1 MNNTIYACL
10 TKHTTHKEILDIH
23 GGDVHDIHIARAAFL
38 NDITWPVGSTIKV
51 AFMRQ
56 SFKYGDTKIDD
67 PEYTAEKA
75 QWVQDTVEKYI
86 VPIANLKFE
95 WDVSLLESD
104 IRISFVKSLG
114 AFSELGIKAIDV
126 PKDSI
131 TMNLGWIDK
140 DISSSDSPSFA
151 GTGVVIVHEFGHLL
165 GLIHEHSRA
174 DSDLKW
180 NKPVVYAK
188 LGASPNNWDKETC
201 DSQIFDNYK
210 LSSFNGS
217 VYDRNSVMHY
227 FFPNDYFLNKP
238 DIKKISHL
246 SDLDIIW
253 INKKYPGKPLPD
265 GLIDKPQP
273 DNQSNSYFI
282 FIVLL
287 IIIVFTVFSGVY
299 MKKYGYI

>member
-10 TKHTTHKEILDIH
+10 TKHPTHTKIIDTH

-38 NDITWPVGSTIKV
+38 NNITWPVGSTIKV
-51 AFMRQ
+51 AFMKQ
-56 SFKYGDTKIDD
+56 SFKFQDTEIDD
-67 PEYTAEKA
+67 PEYTPEKA

-86 VPIANLKFE
+86 VPIANLNFE

-104 IRISFVKSLG
+104 VRISFVKSLG
-114 AFSELGIKAIDV
+114 AFSELGTGARNTS
-126 PKDSI
+126 KDTI

-140 DISSSDSPSFA
+140 DRSSSDDPSFA

-174 DSDLKW
+174 DADLEW

-188 LGASPNNWDKETC
+188 LGASPNNWDKKTC

-217 VYDRNSVMHY
+217 VYDPNSVMHY

-238 DIKKISHL
+238 NIKTVSHL

-253 INKKYPGKPLPD
+253 INKKYPGKTIPD
-265 GLIDKPQP
+265 GLIRKPSQ
-273 DNQSNSYFI
+273 DNHSYFI
-282 FIVLL
+282 LIVLL
-287 IIIVFTVFSGVY
+287 IIIVFIVFSY
-299 MKKYGYI
+299 IFLKKH